1 MEQAIQIFI
10 GGLLQGSV
18 FAIVA
23 LGFSLVFRVT
33 GAINLSQG
41 AFCILGALITYSL
54 QDSYALPVA
63 LACLIAAL
71 LTLLIGAL
79 IGKLIFV
86 PALSKLPISSMLI
99 LSAGLLTLLEGLA
112 LVIWGSQ
119 PYALAAFSGEAP
131 FEIAGVRI
139 STQGFWIAGVTSL
152 VILGLWYLLMKT
164 PTGKAL
170 RACAENPM
178 AAQLMGIDVPKMAL
192 ASFILS
198 ACIGGLGG
206 IMVGPITS
214 LQFDTGRFFTIFGF
228 IAVAIGGLGSFMG
241 SVVGGLLLG
250 VVEQIAAGYVSSLF
264 ANTMAF
270 ALLLLVLLWKPN
282 GLFAS
287 ASTRRTDVREDHRIY
302 PPIVRLRGKTAW
314 LLSTAAILIF
324 ACLPFV
330 ISSESI
336 MGSLVIA
343 LILFIAL
350 LGLDV
355 LMGFTGQV
363 SLGQAGFMAIGG
375 YAAAILV
382 TQYGLT
388 ALEGTFIGMICAVI
402 CAFALSIFTMKLRGH
417 YLALATLAFG
427 LLVDSLTVGLTD
439 LTGGP
444 SGLVGI
450 PSFSIG
456 SYAFDTTQKMYFL
469 VLLTVVVLLM
479 LLFGGLTRGF
489 GRALQAVRTDQT
501 AANALGINVAKYKL
515 IALCISAMLASLA
528 GSLYAFYF
536 HFLSPEMVGTPRSL
550 ELIAMLVLG
559 GEGTLVGPFI
569 GSAILTLLP
578 TLIQSLAS
586 YKTFATGALLVLA
599 VRYLPG
605 GIYSN
610 IFQYIKQLASKDKSK
625 IVSAKKEPLA

>member
-1 MEQAIQIFI
+1 
-10 GGLLQGSV
+10 
-18 FAIVA
+18 
-23 LGFSLVFRVT
+23 
-33 GAINLSQG
+33 
-41 AFCILGALITYSL
+41 
-54 QDSYALPVA
+54 
-63 LACLIAAL
+63 
-71 LTLLIGAL
+71 
-79 IGKLIFV
+79 
-86 PALSKLPISSMLI
+86 
-99 LSAGLLTLLEGLA
+99 
-112 LVIWGSQ
+112 
-119 PYALAAFSGEAP
+119 
-131 FEIAGVRI
+131 
-139 STQGFWIAGVTSL
+139 
-152 VILGLWYLLMKT
+152 
-164 PTGKAL
+164 
-170 RACAENPM
+170 
-178 AAQLMGIDVPKMAL
+178 
-192 ASFILS
+192 
-198 ACIGGLGG
+198 
-206 IMVGPITS
+206 
-214 LQFDTGRFFTIFGF
+214 
-228 IAVAIGGLGSFMG
+228 
-241 SVVGGLLLG
+241 
-250 VVEQIAAGYVSSLF
+250 
-264 ANTMAF
+264 
-270 ALLLLVLLWKPN
+270 
-282 GLFAS
+282 
-287 ASTRRTDVREDHRIY
+287 
-302 PPIVRLRGKTAW
+302 
-314 LLSTAAILIF
+314 LIF
-324 ACLPFV
+324 ASLPFV

-388 ALEGTFIGMICAVI
+388 PLEGTFIGMICAVI

-427 LLVDSLTVGLTD
+427 LLVDSLTIGLTD

-456 SYAFDTTQKMYFL
+456 SYSFDTTQKMYFL
-469 VLLTVVVLLM
+469 VLLTVAVLLM

-569 GSAILTLLP
+569 GSVVLTLLP

-610 IFQYIKQLASKDKSK
+610 IFQYIKQLTLKDKSVK
-625 IVSAKKEPLA
+625 PVLSKEPQS